1 MSLGTSRAAGTGR
14 FVSFC
19 TLVLLLGFG
28 CTRNRPG
35 PPKESVTVAAIQ
47 YGDVDP
53 DDVESDCG
61 REDHNC
67 ALEALVRH
75 AAEEGAALVV
85 LPEYALRQPDPEQ
98 FSRQTGVSPD
108 PQQAPLAAR
117 FAGLARELRIF
128 LVINL
133 LTGVEK
139 DFRNT
144 QLVFD
149 RQGRIAAW
157 HHKFELFAGEKLNL
171 APGGR
176 LATFDTP
183 FGRVG
188 LLICA
193 DLYGSPRKHA
203 RLTRELGARIVA
215 VSSSWTVSHAERWP
229 TAFAR
234 DWGVYVVA
242 ANAGSEESVGSGIY
256 APTGRALATSG
267 TDEWGVVL
275 AEVPVLR

>member
-1 MSLGTSRAAGTGR
+1 
-14 FVSFC
+14 
-19 TLVLLLGFG
+19 VLLLGPG
-28 CTRNRPG
+28 CRRSRPAA
-35 PPKESVTVAAIQ
+35 PQEEVTVAAVQ

-61 REDHNC
+61 PEDHNC
-67 ALEALVRH
+67 AVEALIRH

-98 FSRQTGVSPD
+98 FPRQIGAFPD
-108 PQQAPLAAR
+108 PQRAPVAAR
-117 FAGLARELRIF
+117 FAGLARELQIF

-133 LTGVEK
+133 VTGMEK
-139 DFRNT
+139 DLRNT
-144 QLVFD
+144 QLAFD

-157 HHKFELFAGEKLNL
+157 HHKFELFAGEKLRL
-171 APGGR
+171 VPGER

-203 RLTRELGARIVA
+203 HLTRELGARIVA
-215 VSSSWTVSHAERWP
+215 VSSNWTVSNAERWP

-242 ANAGSEESVGSGIY
+242 ANAGSEASAGSGVF
-256 APTGRALATSG
+256 APDGRALATSG